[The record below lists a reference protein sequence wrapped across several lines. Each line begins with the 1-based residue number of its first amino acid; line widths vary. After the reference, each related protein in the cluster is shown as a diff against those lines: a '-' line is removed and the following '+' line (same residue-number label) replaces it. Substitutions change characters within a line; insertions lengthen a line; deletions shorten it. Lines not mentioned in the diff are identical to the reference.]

1 MRCQLPNTSNSH
13 SFKKYLIY
21 SKCFESLRG
30 WNKLHDG
37 RISNSTNLL
46 SRRKFEKLKILI
58 IMSYHTIQKI
68 KRYACRKISNSTK
81 LANLK
86 SSSILRCI
94 EQIIKKKIEIFYI
107 SIQII
112 FRTNRKRLLNLCSF
126 QVHAILK
133 IHGIFTFRKK

>member
-94 EQIIKKKIEIFYI
+94 EQIIKTKKWKYFIFPFRSFFERIEKDF
-107 SIQII
+107 
-112 FRTNRKRLLNLCSF
+112 
-126 QVHAILK
+126 
-133 IHGIFTFRKK
+133 